1 MNIADAL
8 ARVDVERIYRH
19 VLKLEGIKHPI
30 DSPQKLNEAADYIHS
45 EFARYGLRVTEHEFK
60 IEGLDDTFR
69 NIEGAIGPE
78 NGQELLV
85 TSHYD
90 TYPAAPGADDNAS
103 AVAVM
108 LEAARVLAQ
117 EKNTRNIRFISFSLE
132 EPNPVYQLRLRK
144 IAQTLGLMDDRSRY
158 TTMHAQKV
166 LNQLRRLHYQ
176 AIRAGKEYDEALS
189 EARSQLEGQMTE
201 SEAKYAQQMEEIYKG
216 TTSASL
222 PGKGF
227 CLGSASWVE
236 NALRSRKKVLGVIN
250 MDLVGYTS
258 DKQHSQAYP
267 KGLDPKMLQTHHVN
281 DLAVGNFI
289 MILGKADSGKLI
301 QSFCAQ
307 SKLDSIDLP
316 YACLQVPF
324 DYEVIALRML
334 DLTLSDHAP
343 FWRAGIPAI
352 CLTDGADFRTPY
364 RHTPAD
370 TIDKLDF
377 DFMAKI
383 CKATIAT
390 AIDLTTS

>member
-1 MNIADAL
+1 VNIVDVVT
-8 ARVDVERIYRH
+8 RVDAERIYQH
-19 VLKLEGIKHPI
+19 VLRLEGVRHPV

-45 EFARYGLRVTEHEFK
+45 EFEKCGLTVTEHEFK

-69 NIEGAIGPE
+69 NIEGAISHEESP
-78 NGQELLV
+78 ELLV

-117 EKNTRNIRFISFSLE
+117 EKDARNIRFISFSLE
-132 EPNPVYQLRLRK
+132 EPNPAYQLRLRK
-144 IAQTLGLMDDRSRY
+144 IAQSLGLMDDRHRF
-158 TTMHAQKV
+158 TTMHAQKM
-166 LNQLRRLHYQ
+166 LKQLRILRRQ
-176 AIRAGKEYDEALS
+176 AIDAGKENGEALS

-201 SEAKYAQQMEEIYKG
+201 SERKYAQEMEEI
-216 TTSASL
+216 L
-222 PGKGF
+222 PGKYF

-236 NALRSRKKVLGVIN
+236 NALRSGKKVLGVIN

-267 KGLDPKMLQTHHVN
+267 KMLDPKMFQTYHVN
-281 DLAVGNFI
+281 DLTVGNFI
-289 MILGKADSGKLI
+289 LIVGKADSGKLI
-301 QSFCAQ
+301 KSFCAQ

-324 DYEVIALRML
+324 DYEMIARRMWDLLRA
-334 DLTLSDHAP
+334 DHAP

-352 CLTDGADFRTPY
+352 CLTDSAEFRFPY
-364 RHTPAD
+364 YHTPAD
-370 TIDKLDF
+370 TSDKLDF
-377 DFMAKI
+377 DFAAKI

-390 AIDLTTS
+390 AIDLMTS

>member
-1 MNIADAL
+1 VNIVDVVT
-8 ARVDVERIYRH
+8 RVDAERIYQH
-19 VLKLEGIKHPI
+19 VLKLEGVKHPV

-45 EFARYGLRVTEHEFK
+45 EFEKYGLAVTEHEFK
-60 IEGLDDTFR
+60 IEGLVDTLR
-69 NIEGAIGPE
+69 NIEGAISHEDGP
-78 NGQELLV
+78 ELLV

-103 AVAVM
+103 GVAVM

-117 EKNTRNIRFISFSLE
+117 EKDARNIRFISFME
-132 EPNPVYQLRLRK
+132 EPNPVYELRLRRV
-144 IAQTLGLMDDRSRY
+144 AQSLGLMDDRHRF

-166 LNQLRRLHYQ
+166 MRQLRTLRRQ
-176 AIRAGKEYDEALS
+176 AIDAGKEYSEAVS

-201 SEAKYAQQMEEIYKG
+201 SERKYVQQMEKNHRG
-216 TTSASL
+216 TTNTSL
-222 PGKGF
+222 PGKYF

-236 NALRSRKKVLGVIN
+236 NALRSGKKVLGVIN
-250 MDLVGYTS
+250 LDMVGYAS
-258 DKQHSQAYP
+258 DKQHSQTYP
-267 KGLDPKMLQTHHVN
+267 KGLDPKMLQTYHVN
-281 DLAVGNFI
+281 DLTIDNFI
-289 MILGKADSGKLI
+289 IILGKADSGKLI

-324 DYEVIALRML
+324 DYQVIARRMW
-334 DLTLSDHAP
+334 DLLIADHAP

-352 CLTDGADFRTPY
+352 SLTDGGQFRLPY
-364 RHTPAD
+364 YHTPAD

-377 DFMAKI
+377 DFAAKI

-390 AIDLTTS
+390 AIDTMTS